1 MLKSKERLIDIKIEV
16 VASSIYIMYIVR
28 YISSTIYIM
37 YIVRYIWSTI
47 YIMYIVRYIWST
59 KAGFGVCWIELP
71 QAPILVVYIS
81 K

>member
-16 VASSIYIMYIVR
+16 VASS
-28 YISSTIYIM
+28 
-37 YIVRYIWSTI
+37 I

>member
-37 YIVRYIWSTI
+37 YIVRYIWST
-47 YIMYIVRYIWST
+47 